1 MNRALKN
8 LQLQKLGSTF
18 LDMVYAALIRPWI
31 IHGKKN
37 FPKSL
42 YKPCMSNIEEPS
54 FKYSNHSLIRVFKF
68 FEDEKIAFE
77 KKIQKGYDT
86 P

>member
-1 MNRALKN
+1 MNRALEN

-37 FPKSL
+37 PEIPKSL
-42 YKPCMSNIEEPS
+42 YKPFMSSIEEP
-54 FKYSNHSLIRVFKF
+54 I
-68 FEDEKIAFE
+68 
-77 KKIQKGYDT
+77 
-86 P
+86 